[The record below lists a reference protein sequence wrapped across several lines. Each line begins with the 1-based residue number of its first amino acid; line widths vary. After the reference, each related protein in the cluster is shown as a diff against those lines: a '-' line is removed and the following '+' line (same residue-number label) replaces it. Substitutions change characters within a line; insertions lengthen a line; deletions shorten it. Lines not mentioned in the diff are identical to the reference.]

1 MFRRFVS
8 VIFFGVLLVFSSVG
22 CDLVEDIVFSPGEDD
37 PWVGEWEIVTID
49 GYSLA
54 AAFETEDFAWSWV
67 SFYDDG
73 TWYGSAAAW
82 FTEDGI
88 SVEISLEFNG
98 TYELLDSRFTLTVGS
113 GRGIITDGTGQ
124 WELEGDTLT
133 LLFDDG
139 GIIVLQRIS
148 YLDEGIRYFDDEY
161 PETVPQSDAQAM
173 TGASQ

>member
-1 MFRRFVS
+1 MFMRFVS
-8 VIFFGVLLVFSSVG
+8 VIFFGVLLAFSAG
-22 CDLVEDIVFSPGEDD
+22 CDLVEDIVFSDGEDN

-54 AAFETEDFAWSWV
+54 AAFETEDDAYSVVWFD
-67 SFYDDG
+67 DDG
-73 TWYGSAAAW
+73 TWEGFADAW

-88 SVEISLEFNG
+88 SVEISIAFYG
-98 TYELLDSRFTLTVGS
+98 TYELSDSRFTLAVGS
-113 GRGIITDGTGQ
+113 GEGIITDGTGQ

-139 GIIVLQRIS
+139 TIIVLQPTWS
-148 YLDEGIRYFDDEY
+148 WDWFDDEY
-161 PETVPQSDAQAM
+161 PETAPQSDAQAM